1 MRALRVDLTR
11 VVLLLV
17 IGGSASRLQADDAFY
32 DIPLSELKIT
42 DGTLPEVETPDA
54 ALRSS
59 AGFGLPALQPIV
71 ILDGAGEA
79 YFGDPRNSW
88 PELSPSDIRTGH
100 LFVRAPAGSDVTGR
114 LALPKPELDGMTLV
128 KFRVPTSAAREAAT
142 KPFYEIKVAHCGW
155 LARGNFAGAA
165 WFRHQYQEAVAQLD
179 KLESKKNAGASA
191 NRERLADW
199 IPARPD
205 EEAYDLFSGGQAVAE
220 NLQLDR
226 NLRSA
231 NRDQQPTIDISTLK
245 GITIQQIDWKPLLK
259 GAEPQLD
266 PLAKLI
272 PADQHVLFF
281 PSFEAMTKVSNEAN
295 NSDAFLLKATAP
307 RSDDLDIVGR
317 YQRQLGLTL
326 TTLGRMVGPAA
337 IKSIAVTGS
346 DSYFPTGTDVAVLF
360 ETDHPDVLLGLV
372 AAQIG
377 MSASKHP
384 GVEPK
389 TGNVKGLKY
398 QGFLSPDR
406 EVSSYVAQLN
416 GAVVVTNSLA
426 QLERL
431 ASVGKGTDPISSLD
445 EYKFF
450 RTRYPLGDKNETAFL
465 FLSDATI
472 RRWCSPRWRIASA
485 RRTFTAAAMADLTC
499 DNVQAIVV
507 GKMQPQPLHTDLAL
521 VDAGQLKL
529 MNWGIS
535 SSTQGSLEFMTPI
548 VELPIEKVTKSEADT
563 YNQWRDGYERN
574 WRWAFDP
581 IALRIGVA
589 PDKLSGDLTVM
600 PLIAGSE
607 YRDFL
612 TMSRGAQIAPGA
624 GDPHDALAHAIMAI
638 NVKSDRMREW
648 GNMAS
653 MLAPQAH
660 IDPFGWL
667 GSSVALYLDDGPIWK
682 KLAEMTPEERDKF
695 QQHALRDL
703 PVALVAEV
711 SSPLKLTAF
720 LTALRGFIEQTSPG
734 LTVWESLT
742 YRDQPYVRIKATEQ
756 ARRTIG
762 EEADLAIYY
771 APSGDSLTIT
781 LSEEVLKHA
790 LDRRLA
796 REEDQ
801 KKKGPNEKGVGVP
814 DLGQPWLG
822 SSLCLQVDRQM
833 FEILNNASSNILGPS
848 SLSDAAMQL
857 RSWSNIPILNEWKRL
872 FPKEDPVKVH
882 ERLWHTRLICPG
894 GGQYVWNDEWKTME
908 STVYGHPGQPKSG
921 PKVSAMLGQFEKANL
936 GVTFEEQG
944 LRGRVELTRDA
955 KK

>member
-1 MRALRVDLTR
+1 MRALGFDLTR
-11 VVLLLV
+11 VALLLAIV
-17 IGGSASRLQADDAFY
+17 GSPHRLFADDAFY
-32 DIPLSELKIT
+32 EIPLSELKIIS
-42 DGTLPEVETPDA
+42 GELPKAKSESAPIHSDPEWWHAMDPNITIEGPGEGYLDHQFNPW
-54 ALRSS
+54 LRTWDENISQS
-59 AGFGLPALQPIV
+59 RLA
-71 ILDGAGEA
+71 
-79 YFGDPRNSW
+79 
-88 PELSPSDIRTGH
+88 
-100 LFVRAPAGSDVTGR
+100 VRAPRGKDVRGQM
-114 LALPKPELDGMTLV
+114 ALPNASGSGMSIIR
-128 KFRVPTSAAREAAT
+128 FSIPASAASDDAQEKFLSAKR
-142 KPFYEIKVAHCGW
+142 INLLL
-155 LARGNFAGAA
+155 LADRPIAGKA
-165 WFRHQYQEAVAQLD
+165 WFRHRFNQVDQELTDTAAKRGHPDAQSRLRLD
-179 KLESKKNAGASA
+179 SAPLE
-191 NRERLADW
+191 D
-199 IPARPD
+199 
-205 EEAYDLFSGGQAVAE
+205 AYDLFSGGMSVAE

-226 NLRSA
+226 NLRGA
-231 NRDQQPTIDISTLK
+231 DRDQQPTIYITTLK
-245 GITIQQIDWKPLLK
+245 GITTPQIDWKPLLK

-266 PLAKLI
+266 PLSKLI

-281 PSFEAMTKVSNEAN
+281 PSFDAMTRL
-295 NSDAFLLKATAP
+295 SDESKGRETVLLKLAQP
-307 RSDDLDIVGR
+307 QSEDLDIVGR
-317 YQRQLGLTL
+317 YERQLGLTL

-337 IKSIAVTGS
+337 IKSIAITGS

-360 ETDHPDVLLGLV
+360 ETDHPDVLLGLIT
-372 AAQIG
+372 AQVG

-384 GVEPK
+384 GVEGK
-389 TGNVKGLKY
+389 SSIIKGLKY
-398 QGFLSPDR
+398 QGFLSADR
-406 EVSSYVAQLN
+406 EVSSYVARLN
-416 GAVVVTNSLA
+416 GAVVVTNSPA

-431 ASVGKGTDPISSLD
+431 AAVGKGTDPISSLD

-450 RTRYPLGDKNETAFL
+450 RTRYPLGDKDETAFL

-485 RRTFTAAAMADLTC
+485 RRTFTAAAIADLTC
-499 DNVQAIVV
+499 DNLQAIVA

-529 MNWGIS
+529 MNWGVS

-548 VELPIEKVTKSEADT
+548 VELPIEKVTKSEADA
-563 YNQWRDGYERN
+563 YNAWRDGYERN

-589 PDKLSGDLTVM
+589 ADKLSGDLTVM
-600 PLIAGSE
+600 PLIAGTE
-607 YRDFL
+607 YREFL
-612 TMSRGAQIAPGA
+612 AISRGAQIAPTA
-624 GDPHDALAHAIMAI
+624 GDPHDALAHAIMAL

-660 IDPFGWL
+660 IDAFGWL
-667 GSSVALYLDDGPIWK
+667 GSSIALYLDDGPIWK
-682 KLAEMTPEERDKF
+682 KLEEMTPEERDKF
-695 QQHALRDL
+695 KQHALREL

-720 LTALRGFIEQTSPG
+720 LAALRAFIEQTSPG
-734 LTVWESLT
+734 LTTWESLT

-771 APSGDSLTIT
+771 APAADSLTIT

-796 REEDQ
+796 REEAE
-801 KKKGPNEKGVGVP
+801 KKKGPNEKGVSIP
-814 DLGQPWLG
+814 DRGQPWLG
-822 SSLCLQVDRQM
+822 SSLCLQLDRQM

-848 SLSDAAMQL
+848 SLSDAMQL
-857 RSWSNIPILNEWKRL
+857 RSWSNIPILNQWKQL

-936 GVTFEEQG
+936 GVTFEDQG
-944 LRGRVELTRDA
+944 LRGRVELTREVQ
-955 KK
+955 K

>member
-1 MRALRVDLTR
+1 MRAQRVIEAAVFL
-11 VVLLLV
+11 VVIVASRSPLLL
-17 IGGSASRLQADDAFY
+17 ADDAFY
-32 DIPLSELKIT
+32 DIPLSDLKIT
-42 DGTLPEVETPDA
+42 SGELSKADVAESGRMQFDA
-54 ALRSS
+54 RGQAT
-59 AGFGLPALQPIV
+59 QPRV

-79 YFGDPRNSW
+79 YVNVQTTQFTVPADGIAEQADAR
-88 PELSPSDIRTGH
+88 LVI
-100 LFVRAPAGSDVTGR
+100 RAPNAKDISGEIYLAKSDGSGMNSMKFTVPAG
-114 LALPKPELDGMTLV
+114 AAKN
-128 KFRVPTSAAREAAT
+128 SARS
-142 KPFYEIKVAHCGW
+142 KFYETKMAYYAQMTQRPI
-155 LARGNFAGAA
+155 AGQA
-165 WFRHQYQEAVAQLD
+165 WFRHQRDGAEVALHE
-179 KLESKKNAGASA
+179 LEP
-191 NRERLADW
+191 NRRKA
-199 IPARPD
+199 IPSLPPTTTFSGRED
-205 EEAYDLFSGGQAVAE
+205 AYDLFSGGMAVAE
-220 NLQLDR
+220 NLQLGR
-226 NLRSA
+226 NLRGA
-231 NRDQQPTIDISTLK
+231 NRDQQPTIDINTLK
-245 GITIQQIDWKPLLK
+245 GITTQQIDWKPLLK
-259 GAEPQLD
+259 GADPPLD
-266 PLAKLI
+266 PLSKLI

-281 PSFEAMTKVSNEAN
+281 PSFEAMTRLSDEAN
-295 NSDAFLLKATAP
+295 GRDTVLLKLAQP
-307 RSDDLDIVGR
+307 QSEDLDIVGR
-317 YQRQLGLTL
+317 YERQLGLTL

-346 DSYFPTGTDVAVLF
+346 DSYFPTGTDVAVLL

-398 QGFLSPDR
+398 QGFLSADR
-406 EVSSYVAQLN
+406 EISSYVARLN

-431 ASVGKGTDPISSLD
+431 AAVGKGTDPISSLD

-450 RTRYPLGDKNETAFL
+450 RTRYPLGDKSETAFL

-485 RRTFTAAAMADLTC
+485 RRTFTAATIADLTC
-499 DNVQAIVV
+499 DNIQAIVAA
-507 GKMQPQPLHTDLAL
+507 KMQPQPLHTDLAL

-529 MNWGIS
+529 MNWGVS

-548 VELPIEKVTKSEADT
+548 IELPIEKVTRSEADA

-600 PLIAGSE
+600 PLIAGTE

-612 TMSRGAQIAPGA
+612 TMSRGAKIAPGA
-624 GDPHDALAHAIMAI
+624 GDPHDALLHAIMAI

-660 IDPFGWL
+660 VDPFGWL
-667 GSSVALYLDDGPIWK
+667 GSSVAVYVDDGPIWK

-695 QQHALRDL
+695 QHQALREL

-720 LTALRGFIEQTSPG
+720 LAALRAFIEQTSPG
-734 LTVWESLT
+734 LTIWESLT
-742 YRDQPYVRIKATEQ
+742 YRDQPYVRIKSTEQ

-771 APSGDSLTIT
+771 APSGESLTIT

-796 REEDQ
+796 REAAQ
-801 KKKGPNEKGVGVP
+801 KKPEASGKVAS
-814 DLGQPWLG
+814 DSAQPWLG
-822 SSLCLQVDRQM
+822 SSLGLQVDRQM
-833 FEILNNASSNILGPS
+833 FEILNSASSNILGPS
-848 SLSDAAMQL
+848 SLSDAMQL
-857 RSWSNIPILNEWKRL
+857 RSWSNIAILNEWKRL
-872 FPKEDPVKVH
+872 FPKEDPIKVH
-882 ERLWHTRLICPG
+882 ERVWHTRLICPG

-936 GVTFEEQG
+936 GVTFEDQG
-944 LRGRVELTRDA
+944 LRGRVELTRTE
-955 KK
+955 K